1 MADIQAFRGWRYD
14 LAKAGSLGDLVAP
27 PYDVIDSQSQDQLYD
42 RSPYNVTRLILNRGD
57 DLLGDQTVYD
67 RAAEHLKHWRRDG
80 VLVEEN
86 AGTVYVYHQSF
97 EHEGQSFTR
106 RGFIAR
112 VKLEPFGTGT
122 IYPHEQTH
130 SAAKEDRFKLMSA
143 CQANLSPIFGIYP
156 DQENIAQEALEAAVE
171 DRTPLTAIDGQG
183 VRHELWRV
191 TDANA
196 IAAAANLLGSVP
208 TYIADGHHRYETSC
222 AIRDQRRQAEGIEGE
237 HPVDYTM
244 MMCISMHDPGMVV
257 LPTHRLF
264 RQVQPIASTD
274 LISSLGDAFT
284 CEVAAQGISAA
295 ETMWEEI
302 AVEDQQS
309 TLGFYCRKDD
319 TWVVARMTEAGA
331 AMLSDVA
338 SDQSDQWRGLGV
350 SILHEL
356 VITKLLGYSDLPA
369 PRYVHD
375 TTEVVEGLQAG
386 DSTGR
391 DATGQVGDGGSF
403 ELACLV
409 LPASVEHVTQISQ
422 NGERMP
428 AKSTYFYPKLLSGLV
443 INPLQQ

>member
-156 DQENIAQEALEAAVE
+156 CLLYTSDAADE
-171 DRTPLTAIDGQG
+171 
-183 VRHELWRV
+183 
-191 TDANA
+191 
-196 IAAAANLLGSVP
+196 
-208 TYIADGHHRYETSC
+208 
-222 AIRDQRRQAEGIEGE
+222 
-237 HPVDYTM
+237 
-244 MMCISMHDPGMVV
+244 
-257 LPTHRLF
+257 
-264 RQVQPIASTD
+264 
-274 LISSLGDAFT
+274 
-284 CEVAAQGISAA
+284 
-295 ETMWEEI
+295 
-302 AVEDQQS
+302 
-309 TLGFYCRKDD
+309 
-319 TWVVARMTEAGA
+319 
-331 AMLSDVA
+331 
-338 SDQSDQWRGLGV
+338 
-350 SILHEL
+350 
-356 VITKLLGYSDLPA
+356 
-369 PRYVHD
+369 
-375 TTEVVEGLQAG
+375 
-386 DSTGR
+386 
-391 DATGQVGDGGSF
+391 
-403 ELACLV
+403 
-409 LPASVEHVTQISQ
+409 
-422 NGERMP
+422 
-428 AKSTYFYPKLLSGLV
+428 
-443 INPLQQ
+443 